1 MPTCTNKFPPCGH
14 NFGGCL
20 ARIAIKG
27 AVDIFSYTRFQRT
40 GPRWFPTSSAGAA
53 EPTGPSVPS
62 GKDLAGPDLA
72 RTAANDAVPSGHTPC
87 PRPGATNTR
96 SRCCFLAGMSR
107 SPAPPGPNYAGRE
120 RARKNKTSK
129 WLIKR
134 IKQPHGAA
142 TTTHHWMC
150 ARSRTTWKSPTS
162 KSHFLCVSAALPG
175 F

>member
-1 MPTCTNKFPPCGH
+1 MAIECAGVMPTCTNKFSPCGH

-72 RTAANDAVPSGHTPC
+72 RTAANDAVPSGQLTDADGVIQLVTSEKC
-87 PRPGATNTR
+87 
-96 SRCCFLAGMSR
+96 SRLGLCKLQNVALLICDIKNFTTSF
-107 SPAPPGPNYAGRE
+107 E
-120 RARKNKTSK
+120 R
-129 WLIKR
+129 
-134 IKQPHGAA
+134 QY
-142 TTTHHWMC
+142 
-150 ARSRTTWKSPTS
+150 
-162 KSHFLCVSAALPG
+162 
-175 F
+175 

>member
-1 MPTCTNKFPPCGH
+1 MTT
-14 NFGGCL
+14 
-20 ARIAIKG
+20 
-27 AVDIFSYTRFQRT
+27 V
-40 GPRWFPTSSAGAA
+40 SSISVGRVPFLLA

-72 RTAANDAVPSGHTPC
+72 RAAAPT
-87 PRPGATNTR
+87 TR
-96 SRCCFLAGMSR
+96 SRAATRPAHAQERPTPALDAASLLACLR
-107 SPAPPGPNYAGRE
+107 AQRPAPPGPNYAGRE

-162 KSHFLCVSAALPG
+162 KSHVLCVSAALSG